1 MTPDRAEALDLVYN
15 ARGADDLRRGYDGW
29 AADYDADMDRRGY
42 VLPGFAAAMVA
53 RHVAPGEGPILD
65 AGAGTGL
72 LGERLARAGHRD
84 LVALDLSEGM
94 LEAAAR
100 RGVYRA
106 VRRAALGEPLDFAD
120 GHFRAVVSA
129 GAFGARHAPAG
140 GLRELIRVARPGG
153 HLVVT
158 VRRLGMEEAGF
169 PGRDPAPRGRRPV
182 ARDRDG
188 GPLPGLPGRGRQP
201 LHGLGVREDGPG
213 RRPRP
218 SRATRPAPLPAGMR
232 AWVRGVRSASLR
244 RGGRRASTPPRPS
257 PILGRGGFF
266 RSAGAARAALSPT
279 GRGSG

>member
-15 ARGADDLRRGYDGW
+15 ARDADDLRRGYDGW

-84 LVALDLSEGM
+84 LVAIDLSAGM

-106 VRRAALGEPLDFAD
+106 VRRAALGESLGFAD

-129 GAFGARHAPAG
+129 GTFGARHAPAG

-169 PGRDPAPRGRRPV
+169 PEEIRRLEAEGLWRAIETAAPF
-182 ARDRDG
+182 
-188 GPLPGLPGRGRQP
+188 
-201 LHGLGVREDGPG
+201 
-213 RRPRP
+213 
-218 SRATRPAPLPAGMR
+218 RAFPDEADSLYM
-232 AWVRGVRSASLR
+232 AWVFEKTGQGVVPVVP
-244 RGGRRASTPPRPS
+244 GD
-257 PILGRGGFF
+257 
-266 RSAGAARAALSPT
+266 AARAPSPP
-279 GRGSG
+279 G